1 MRSRIAAA
9 FSGVTKDLLPK
20 AAGASGAP
28 RNKREAAARRE
39 GAPAPEKGGAGG
51 AAPGY
56 NIDAQDFERA
66 LAAVESRIDQMSDEE
81 VTAFAKRIGILR

>member
-20 AAGASGAP
+20 AGGAP
-28 RNKREAAARRE
+28 RGKREAAPRRE
-39 GAPAPEKGGAGG
+39 AAPEKGGAGG
-51 AAPGY
+51 AAPAHHHV
-56 NIDAQDFERA
+56 DAQDFERA
-66 LAAVESRIDQMSDEE
+66 LAAVEARIDQMSDEE